1 MTRAVMM
8 IVVCLLLGD
17 LINRLTALPL
27 PGPVVGML
35 LLLALLVFRG
45 GPDNAM
51 KQTRH
56 GLFHNMAML
65 FVPACAGLITE
76 LPLLSRDALP
86 IAVAILASTVLG
98 MAATS
103 GAMHVLTRGDHE

>member
-1 MTRAVMM
+1 MTRAVTM
-8 IVVCLLLGD
+8 IIVCLLLRD

-35 LLLALLVFRG
+35 LLLALLVFTG

-51 KQTRH
+51 KQTCH
-56 GLFHNMAML
+56 GLLHNMALL

-76 LPLLSRDALP
+76 LALLSQRAAGIEP
-86 IAVAILASTVLG
+86 ATYSLG
-98 MAATS
+98 SCRPS
-103 GAMHVLTRGDHE
+103 GALRMHCLAWEAA